1 MSKEIVINAT
11 HEETR
16 VAILE
21 DKVVTEFYIDRKKDR
36 GIVGNVY
43 KGKVVKVLPGMQAA
57 FVDIGVEKAAFLYV
71 SEVSSG
77 AGDYEKYLLEER
89 DDDETDSS
97 SEYRERENIEEKVLS
112 QNRRSE
118 HTEGHPIG
126 QEKPVAETMS
136 ADVRI
141 LEGDNSSVDSFVVVG
156 EPPIMTD
163 LLPAAE
169 QSGELASSEPVE
181 EEEPPF
187 LEDSTD
193 PEMEEAGGREVF
205 EDRSVDLPQTEPMEQ
220 TDIPSNLPEMEAAGA
235 PAEPGDAKEVKAKPV
250 RSGGQQR
257 SRNRSR
263 HFKARSKPRRA
274 ARAIEDLL
282 KEGQEILV
290 QVSKDAMGTKGPRV
304 TTYVSL
310 PGRYLVYMPT
320 VNHIGISRRIGGS
333 EEKGRLKEMLHRLRK
348 PGTGYIIRTVSEGT
362 TEEEF
367 KSDMEFLELLWQSML
382 KKKERIVAPAL
393 LHIDL
398 DLIFRTVR
406 DLFTKKV
413 DRLVIDSKEEY
424 ERIKDYAQ
432 MYLQELSTRVELY
445 TKEEPIF
452 DAYEIET
459 EVSRALSRKVWLKSG
474 GYLVIDRTEAL
485 TVIDVNTGR
494 YVGKKDLEETILKT
508 NLEALKEIAYQLRLR
523 NIGGLIIID
532 FIDMEKEKNRER
544 VFQSLQEAMSKD
556 KARINI
562 LKISELGLIELSRE
576 RTRDDLQR
584 TLCEPCHYCEGRSYT
599 RSAATICYEIFREI
613 RRVGASPKEKKII
626 INAHPEVTNLLYD
639 EERHGVEE
647 LEKLF
652 KKRIIVKP
660 DSGMHVEHYNI
671 NMV

>member
-1 MSKEIVINAT
+1 MATEIIINAT

-21 DKVVTEFYIDRKKDR
+21 NKVVTEFYIDRKKDR

-71 SEVSSG
+71 SEVSTG
-77 AGDYEKYLLEER
+77 GGDFEKYLMEEQE
-89 DDDETDSS
+89 DDETEAVPDFRGG
-97 SEYRERENIEEKVLS
+97 EPLEENNQTANKG
-112 QNRRSE
+112 N
-118 HTEGHPIG
+118 G
-126 QEKPVAETMS
+126 
-136 ADVRI
+136 D
-141 LEGDNSSVDSFVVVG
+141 LENSSDGQDKAVES
-156 EPPIMTD
+156 D
-163 LLPAAE
+163 LVSEIQTVIADAPSLE
-169 QSGELASSEPVE
+169 SLIVQEDFTGLSEPLPSTDEIFVE
-181 EEEPPF
+181 EESLSPAESLSLEEPPF
-187 LEDSTD
+187 LQDSASSEQGEDIRESEVLSD
-193 PEMEEAGGREVF
+193 PLIEESPGMEPVIGGPLSESGMVP
-205 EDRSVDLPQTEPMEQ
+205 SKTVEQ
-220 TDIPSNLPEMEAAGA
+220 KGSSSRPGRTGGPSRG
-235 PAEPGDAKEVKAKPV
+235 
-250 RSGGQQR
+250 
-257 SRNRSR
+257 RNRSR
-263 HFKARSKPRRA
+263 HFKARSKSRRSTK
-274 ARAIEDLL
+274 AIEDLL

-333 EEKGRLKEMLHRLRK
+333 EERGRLKEMLHRLRK
-348 PGTGYIIRTVSEGT
+348 PGSGYIIRTVSEGT

-382 KKKERIVAPAL
+382 KKKEKIVAPAL

-445 TKEEPIF
+445 TKEEPVF

-459 EVSRALSRKVWLKSG
+459 EISRALSRKVWLKSG

-494 YVGKKDLEETILKT
+494 YVGKKDLEETILRT

-523 NIGGLIIID
+523 NIGGIIIID
-532 FIDMEKEKNRER
+532 FIDMEREKNKEK

-562 LKISELGLIELSRE
+562 LKISELGLIQLSRE
-576 RTRDDLQR
+576 RTRDDIQR
-584 TLCEPCHYCEGRSYT
+584 ILCEPCHYCEGRSYT

-613 RRVGASPKEKKII
+613 RRVGASPREKKII
-626 INAHPEVTNLLYD
+626 VVAHPDVTALLYD
-639 EERHGVEE
+639 EERQGIEE
-647 LEKLF
+647 LEKVY
-652 KKRIIVKP
+652 KKRIVVKP
-660 DSGMHVEHYNI
+660 DHGMHVEHYNI
-671 NMV
+671 TLV

>member
-1 MSKEIVINAT
+1 MSIEIVINAT

-21 DKVVTEFYIDRKKDR
+21 NKVVTEFYIDRKKDR

-71 SEVSSG
+71 SEVSTG

-89 DDDETDSS
+89 DDDETESS
-97 SEYRERENIEEKVLS
+97 SEYRVKEYREEVVSSPVQSSGIPEEQPADREKAAEEAIPSNGPV
-112 QNRRSE
+112 SE
-118 HTEGHPIG
+118 SE
-126 QEKPVAETMS
+126 
-136 ADVRI
+136 
-141 LEGDNSSVDSFVVVG
+141 NSTVDSFMAVG
-156 EPPIMTD
+156 EPPAATE
-163 LLPAAE
+163 LPSPSE
-169 QSGELASSEPVE
+169 GSGEPAVYDIIEG
-181 EEEPPF
+181 EEPPF
-187 LEDSTD
+187 LEDSTSLETEEVNEIEGTENLPAD
-193 PEMEEAGGREVF
+193 QPLSGPMELAEAPL
-205 EDRSVDLPQTEPMEQ
+205 DLPGLEPAA
-220 TDIPSNLPEMEAAGA
+220 LPQGTVE
-235 PAEPGDAKEVKAKPV
+235 AKEVKPKPV
-250 RSGGQQR
+250 RPGGPQR

-274 ARAIEDLL
+274 SRAIEDLL

-367 KSDMEFLELLWQSML
+367 KSDMEFLDLLWQSML
-382 KKKERIVAPAL
+382 KKKEKIVAPAL

-452 DAYEIET
+452 DAFEIET
-459 EVSRALSRKVWLKSG
+459 EISRALSRKVWLKSG

-494 YVGKKDLEETILKT
+494 YVGKKDLEETIFKT

-523 NIGGLIIID
+523 NIGGIIIID
-532 FIDMEKEKNRER
+532 FIDMEKEKNREK

-626 INAHPEVTNLLYD
+626 INANPEVANLLYD

-647 LEKLF
+647 LENLF
-652 KKRIIVKP
+652 RKRIIVKP